1 MPGRTLIALM
11 ESSAAR
17 FADEV
22 YLMEKVGGQYQG
34 TTYRETRERV
44 RRFAAGLLALGLR
57 KGDRVALISEARNL
71 WVIAELG
78 ILYAAGVNVPISV
91 KINEPHEIKFRL
103 AHSGCRMVIVSG
115 QQAPKV
121 SAIKQDL
128 PDLETVILL
137 DGKEDGPD
145 EIGVKRLLRMGED
158 WLAENSEAFDASWQS
173 VGENDPANICYT
185 SGTTADPKGV
195 VLTHRNYTANVE
207 QGAKMLHI
215 PSHWRCLIIL
225 PWDHSFGHTVGI
237 YILMYYGAK
246 LASVQAGDSP
256 MDTLRNIPVN
266 IREVRPHFMLSV
278 PALASNFRKNIEK
291 GVRQQGPRVA
301 RLFRAALRNAYA
313 YNGAGWNRGKG
324 LKGLRRPLHGVFDRL
339 VFSRVRESLGG
350 AMEFFV
356 SGGALLDAD
365 TQRFFHA
372 IGIPMYQGY
381 GLTEA
386 APVISTNIPG
396 GHKIGSSGRVLP
408 GLEIRICDSED
419 RDLPVGEK
427 GEIAVRGE
435 NVMAG
440 YWRNPDATA
449 TAIRGGW
456 LFTGDVGYLDSDG
469 YLYVL
474 GREKSLLI
482 SSNGEKYSPEGMEE
496 ALISGSPCV
505 DQVMLYN
512 EQDPYT
518 VALIVPNREAVRE
531 VLAEKGLSC
540 LADEGQV
547 AALDLFRTEIESFR
561 GGGERAGQFDS
572 NWLPAAFAILGDG
585 FTEENQMLNSS
596 LKMVRRRITEFY
608 RDRLDYLYTPEGK
621 DPYNR
626 RNRAIIARMDPTA

>member
-158 WLAENSEAFDASWQS
+158 WLAENSEAFDATLAVRW
-173 VGENDPANICYT
+173 GERPGEHLLYLRDHRGPEGCGAHPSELHRQRGAGGEDAAYPLT
-185 SGTTADPKGV
+185 LALPHHSSLGPLLRPHRGDLHPD
-195 VLTHRNYTANVE
+195 VLR
-207 QGAKMLHI
+207 G
-215 PSHWRCLIIL
+215 
-225 PWDHSFGHTVGI
+225 
-237 YILMYYGAK
+237 
-246 LASVQAGDSP
+246 QAGLGSAGGLPHGHAPKYPGEHQGGPSP
-256 MDTLRNIPVN
+256 FHAQRPRPGGQLPEEH
-266 IREVRPHFMLSV
+266 REGESV
-278 PALASNFRKNIEK
+278 SRAPGWRGSSD
-291 GVRQQGPRVA
+291 
-301 RLFRAALRNAYA
+301 AALRNAYA

-324 LKGLRRPLHGVFDRL
+324 LEGLRTSPPRGLRRL

-449 TAIRGGW
+449 TAIRGR
-456 LFTGDVGYLDSDG
+456 L
-469 YLYVL
+469 
-474 GREKSLLI
+474 
-482 SSNGEKYSPEGMEE
+482 
-496 ALISGSPCV
+496 ALHRRC
-505 DQVMLYN
+505 
-512 EQDPYT
+512 
-518 VALIVPNREAVRE
+518 
-531 VLAEKGLSC
+531 GLP
-540 LADEGQV
+540 G
-547 AALDLFRTEIESFR
+547 FRR
-561 GGGERAGQFDS
+561 
-572 NWLPAAFAILGDG
+572 LPL
-585 FTEENQMLNSS
+585 
-596 LKMVRRRITEFY
+596 RI
-608 RDRLDYLYTPEGK
+608 G
-621 DPYNR
+621 
-626 RNRAIIARMDPTA
+626 